1 MEILLWEPS
10 LLTLA
15 GVVLTVVGAV
25 VGSVLTNRVARRA
38 AETVAIA
45 TQKSGENQLIDQL
58 QEELGGHRKIA
69 EDVRQAADR
78 RATVQDERMNRLD
91 KLASGYRDHAH
102 ELRSHIYDGKPPP
115 PPDWPPN
122 LPR

>member
-1 MEILLWEPS
+1 MAEWLAPAA
-10 LLTLA
+10 TLA
-15 GVVLTVVGAV
+15 GVMLVVIGGI
-25 VGSVLTNRVARRA
+25 VGSVLTNRVATRA
-38 AETVAIA
+38 ARTAAIA
-45 TQKSGENQLIDQL
+45 TEKSGENQLIDQL

-91 KLASGYRDHAH
+91 QLATGYRDHAH
-102 ELRSHIYDGKPPP
+102 ELRSHIWDGKPPP
-115 PPDWPPN
+115 PPEWPAD